1 MRFSYFSLA
10 LAIIFVI
17 AITYAPTTEA
27 APKHKEH
34 NSNKKENCHGDSK
47 SKIQKIVNKVLQQF
61 EKLVEGL
68 SNGNNINEL
77 VQDLPKVLN
86 ELEKEVRNVIS
97 DVVNNW
103 SDVSN
108 KLGQSLEKIYSKVV
122 NKWCEKLDKL
132 EKEVRNVIS
141 NVGAV

>member
-47 SKIQKIVNKVLQQF
+47 SKIQKIVNKVLQQLD
-61 EKLVEGL
+61 KLG
-68 SNGNNINEL
+68 
-77 VQDLPKVLN
+77 QR
-86 ELEKEVRNVIS
+86 LEKIYSEVGKNVQNVIS
-97 DVVNNW
+97 DVIN
-103 SDVSN
+103 
-108 KLGQSLEKIYSKVV
+108 
-122 NKWCEKLDKL
+122 
-132 EKEVRNVIS
+132 
-141 NVGAV
+141 

>member
-47 SKIQKIVNKVLQQF
+47 SKIQKI
-61 EKLVEGL
+61 VEGL

-132 EKEVRNVIS
+132 GQRLEKIYSEVEKEVRNVIS

>member
-108 KLGQSLEKIYSKVV
+108 KLV

-132 EKEVRNVIS
+132 GQRLEKIYSEVEKEVRNVIS